1 MTSRRTRGERKQR
14 AAAVSVWSNLSLTGI
29 KLAAAV
35 LTRSVSI
42 LSEAL
47 HSGLDL
53 VAAMM
58 AFLAIRK
65 AREPADA
72 DHQFGHGKFESMSGL
87 AESLLILVAVVLIL
101 WASMRRLISGETEL
115 VQAELG
121 IAVMAV
127 SAVVN
132 VFVSRM
138 LFRVARETDSIA
150 LEADAWHLRTDVWT
164 SAGVF
169 VGLAA
174 ITVATRLGLRE
185 AHHLDPV
192 IAIAVGMAIAR
203 AALQI
208 TRRSWTQLVDRA
220 LPASEVERIENLLRD
235 HYPQFAGY
243 HGLRTRQAG
252 SHRYVD
258 LHLVVAGELAVEEAH
273 ALCDHLESDVGKLIP
288 GAEVMIHVEPKQRD
302 E

>member
-1 MTSRRTRGERKQR
+1 MTSRPTRGERKQR

-35 LTRSVSI
+35 VTLSVSI

-53 VAAMM
+53 VAAIM

-87 AESLLILVAVVLIL
+87 AESLLILVAVVVIL
-101 WASMRRLISGETEL
+101 WASMGRLISGETEL
-115 VQAELG
+115 VQTELG
-121 IAVMAV
+121 IGVMAI

-132 VFVSRM
+132 IFVSRM
-138 LFRVARETDSIA
+138 LFRVARDTDSIA

-174 ITVATRLGLRE
+174 ITIATRFGFRE

-192 IAIAVGMAIAR
+192 IAIAVGVAIAR
-203 AALQI
+203 AALEI
-208 TRRSWTQLVDRA
+208 TRRSWNQLVDRA
-220 LPASEVERIENLLRD
+220 LPASEMERIENLLSD

-243 HGLRTRQAG
+243 HHLRTRQAG
-252 SHRYVD
+252 SQRYVD
-258 LHLVVAGELAVEEAH
+258 VHVVVAGDLPVAEAH
-273 ALCDHLESDVGKLIP
+273 TLCDHLESDVRRLIP
-288 GAEVMIHVEPKQRD
+288 GAEVMIHVEPKRRD

>member
-1 MTSRRTRGERKQR
+1 MSSRPTRGERKQR

-29 KLAAAV
+29 KLAAGV
-35 LTRSVSI
+35 VTHSVSI

-53 VAAMM
+53 IAALM

-87 AESLLILVAVVLIL
+87 AESLLILVAVVVIL
-101 WASMRRLISGETEL
+101 WASVGRLISGETEL
-115 VQAELG
+115 AQTELG
-121 IAVMAV
+121 IVVMGI
-127 SAVVN
+127 SAGVN
-132 VFVSRM
+132 IFVSRM

-169 VGLAA
+169 AGLGIIVA
-174 ITVATRLGLRE
+174 ATRLGFVE
-185 AHHLDPV
+185 AHHLDPIIAIGVGVV
-192 IAIAVGMAIAR
+192 IAK

-208 TRRSWTQLVDRA
+208 TGRSWNQLVDRA

-258 LHLVVAGELAVEEAH
+258 LHLVVAGSLPVAEAH
-273 ALCDHLESDVGKLIP
+273 ALCDHLEADVRRLIP
-288 GAEVMIHVEPKQRD
+288 GAEVMIHVEPKRRN

>member
-1 MTSRRTRGERKQR
+1 MTPRPTRGERKQR
-14 AAAVSVWSNLSLTGI
+14 AAAVSVWSNLALTAI
-29 KLAAAV
+29 KLAAAIV
-35 LTRSVSI
+35 TRSVSI

-53 VAAMM
+53 AAALM

-87 AESLLILVAVVLIL
+87 AESLLILVAVVLIF
-101 WASMRRLISGETEL
+101 WTSVGRLISGETEL
-115 VQAELG
+115 VQTELG
-121 IAVMAV
+121 MAVMAV

-132 VFVSRM
+132 IFVSRM
-138 LFRVARETDSIA
+138 LFRVARATDSIA

-174 ITVATRLGLRE
+174 IIVATRLGLRE
-185 AHHLDPV
+185 AHHLDPL
-192 IAIAVGMAIAR
+192 IAIAVGLVITK
-203 AALQI
+203 AALGI
-208 TRRSWTQLVDRA
+208 THLSWNQLVDRA
-220 LPASEVERIENLLRD
+220 LPASERERIENLLRE

-243 HGLRTRQAG
+243 HDLRTRQAG

-258 LHLVVAGELAVEEAH
+258 LHLVVAGNLPVAEAH
-273 ALCDHLESDVGKLIP
+273 ALCDHLEADVRRLIP
-288 GAEVMIHVEPKQRD
+288 DAEVMIHVEPKRRD

>member
-1 MTSRRTRGERKQR
+1 MTPRPTRGERKQR
-14 AAAVSVWSNLSLTGI
+14 AAAVSVWSNLALTAI
-29 KLAAAV
+29 KLAAAIV
-35 LTRSVSI
+35 TRSVSI

-53 VAAMM
+53 VAALM

-87 AESLLILVAVVLIL
+87 AESLLILVAVVLIF
-101 WASMRRLISGETEL
+101 WTSVGRLISGETEL
-115 VQAELG
+115 VQTELG
-121 IAVMAV
+121 MAVMAV

-132 VFVSRM
+132 IFVSRM
-138 LFRVARETDSIA
+138 LFRVARATDSIA

-174 ITVATRLGLRE
+174 IIVATRLGLRE
-185 AHHLDPV
+185 AHHLDPL
-192 IAIAVGMAIAR
+192 IAIAVGLVITK
-203 AALQI
+203 AALGI
-208 TRRSWTQLVDRA
+208 THLSWNQLVDRA
-220 LPASEVERIENLLRD
+220 LPASERERIENLLRE

-243 HGLRTRQAG
+243 HDLRTRQAG

-258 LHLVVAGELAVEEAH
+258 LHLVVAGNLPVAEAH
-273 ALCDHLESDVGKLIP
+273 ALCDHLEADVRRLIP
-288 GAEVMIHVEPKQRD
+288 DAEVMIHVEPKRRD

>member
-1 MTSRRTRGERKQR
+1 MTSLPTRGERKQR

-35 LTRSVSI
+35 VTLSVSI

-121 IAVMAV
+121 LAVMAV

-174 ITVATRLGLRE
+174 ITVATRLGLTE

-208 TRRSWTQLVDRA
+208 TRRSWNQLVDRA

-235 HYPQFAGY
+235 HYPQFVEY
-243 HGLRTRQAG
+243 HALRTRQAG

-258 LHLVVAGELAVEEAH
+258 LHLVVAGDLPVEEAH
-273 ALCDHLESDVGKLIP
+273 ALCDHLESDVRRLVP

>member
-1 MTSRRTRGERKQR
+1 MTSRPTRGERKQR
-14 AAAVSVWSNLSLTGI
+14 AAAVSVWSNLALTGI
-29 KLAAAV
+29 KLAAAIV
-35 LTRSVSI
+35 TLSVSI

-53 VAAMM
+53 AAALM
-58 AFLAIRK
+58 AFVAIRK

-87 AESLLILVAVVLIL
+87 AESLLILVAVVLIF
-101 WASMRRLISGETEL
+101 WTSVGRLISGETEL
-115 VQAELG
+115 VQTELG
-121 IAVMAV
+121 MAVMAV

-132 VFVSRM
+132 IFVSRM
-138 LFRVARETDSIA
+138 LFQVARATDSIA

-169 VGLAA
+169 AGLGA

-185 AHHLDPV
+185 AHHLDPL
-192 IAIAVGMAIAR
+192 IAIGVGLVITK
-203 AALQI
+203 AALGI
-208 TRRSWTQLVDRA
+208 THLSWNQLVDRA
-220 LPASEVERIENLLRD
+220 LPASERERIENLLSD

-243 HGLRTRQAG
+243 HDLRTRQAG

-258 LHLVVAGELAVEEAH
+258 LHLVVPGSLPVAEAH
-273 ALCDHLESDVGKLIP
+273 ALCDHLEADVRTLVP
-288 GAEVMIHVEPKQRD
+288 DAEVMIHVEPKRRD

>member
-1 MTSRRTRGERKQR
+1 MSARQRRGEAKQK

-35 LTRSVSI
+35 ATRSVSI
-42 LSEAL
+42 LSEGV

-53 VAAMM
+53 VAALM

-65 AREPADA
+65 ARKPADA

-87 AESLLILVAVVLIL
+87 AESVLILVAVALIF
-101 WASMRRLISGETEL
+101 STSIQRLISGETEIL
-115 VQAELG
+115 QAELG
-121 IAVMAV
+121 IVVMAI

-132 VFVSRM
+132 IFVSRM

-169 VGLAA
+169 VGLGA
-174 ITVATRLGLRE
+174 IVAATRLGFRE
-185 AHHLDPV
+185 AEHLDPM
-192 IAIAVGMAIAR
+192 IAIAVGVVITK
-203 AALQI
+203 AALEI
-208 TRRSWTQLVDRA
+208 TRRSWNHLVDRA
-220 LPASEVERIENLLRD
+220 LPSGEIESIQNLLRD
-235 HYPQFAGY
+235 HYPQFAQY
-243 HGLRTRQAG
+243 HDLRTRQAG

-258 LHLVVAGELAVEEAH
+258 LHLVVPGKLPVAEAH
-273 ALCDHLESDVGKLIP
+273 ALCDHLEADVRRLIP
-288 GAEVMIHVEPKQRD
+288 GAEVMIHVEPEGRD